1 MYLSLIFILTLII
14 PFIAMPKHIKMNIL
28 PPYRVI
34 LLSIMGIGVMT
45 ALVLMVAS
53 FSGQGLYAQL
63 HEVAKL
69 ISADAATNPMIIE
82 ALGMKEMSEAEISQM
97 LLTMYDKGFLV
108 LPVAVLLMG
117 AIVSYIVYI
126 ILSNIMGKK
135 IEVKKMPKFREFTF
149 PHGTAMAVMIMY
161 IIGWIMLE
169 SESEMGEMLFANFS
183 ALFDLVFVLQ
193 GIAVVLMFFH
203 FKKIPQAIAVVV
215 SGFMVITSIGKT
227 FIVLLGM
234 ADMFFGL
241 RMRMGSRPSRR

>member
-14 PFIAMPKHIKMNIL
+14 PFIAMPKHIKLNIL

-34 LLSIMGIGVMT
+34 LLSIIGIGVMT

-69 ISADAATNPMIIE
+69 ISVDAATNPMIIE

-117 AIVSYIVYI
+117 AIVSYIAYI
-126 ILSNIMGKK
+126 ILSNIIGKK
-135 IEVKKMPKFREFTF
+135 TEVKKMPKFREFTF

-169 SESEMGEMLFANFS
+169 SESGMGEMLFANFS
-183 ALFDLVFVLQ
+183 ALFDIVFVLQ

>member
-69 ISADAATNPMIIE
+69 ISADAATNPMIID

-117 AIVSYIVYI
+117 AIVSYIAYI
-126 ILSNIMGKK
+126 ILSNIIGKK
-135 IEVKKMPKFREFTF
+135 TEVKKMPKFREFTF

-183 ALFDLVFVLQ
+183 ALFDIVFVLQ

-241 RMRMGSRPSRR
+241 RLRMGSRPSRR

>member
-14 PFIAMPKHIKMNIL
+14 PFIAMPRHIKLNIL

-34 LLSIMGIGVMT
+34 LLSIIGIGVMS

-63 HEVAKL
+63 HEIAKL

-97 LLTMYDKGFLV
+97 LLTMYDKGLLV

-117 AIVSYIVYI
+117 AIVSYIAYI
-126 ILSNIMGKK
+126 ILSNIIGKK
-135 IEVKKMPKFREFTF
+135 TEVKKMPKFREFTF

-169 SESEMGEMLFANFS
+169 SESEMGEILFANFS

-234 ADMFFGL
+234 ADIFFGL
-241 RMRMGSRPSRR
+241 RLRMGSRPSRR

>member
-45 ALVLMVAS
+45 ALVLMAAS
-53 FSGQGLYAQL
+53 FSGQGLYAQM

-183 ALFDLVFVLQ
+183 ALFDIVFVLQ

>member
-126 ILSNIMGKK
+126 ILSNIIGKK

>member
-14 PFIAMPKHIKMNIL
+14 PFIAMPRHIKLNIL

-34 LLSIMGIGVMT
+34 LLSIIGIGVMS

-63 HEVAKL
+63 HEIAKL
-69 ISADAATNPMIIE
+69 ISADAATNPMIVE

-97 LLTMYDKGFLV
+97 LLTMYDKGLLV

-117 AIVSYIVYI
+117 AIVSYIAYI
-126 ILSNIMGKK
+126 ILSNIIGKK
-135 IEVKKMPKFREFTF
+135 TEVKKMPKFREFTF

-234 ADMFFGL
+234 ADIFFGL
-241 RMRMGSRPSRR
+241 RLRMGSRPSRR

>member
-126 ILSNIMGKK
+126 IMSNIMGKK

-183 ALFDLVFVLQ
+183 ALFDIVFVLQ

>member
-14 PFIAMPKHIKMNIL
+14 PFIAMPRHIKLNIL

-34 LLSIMGIGVMT
+34 LLSIIGIGVMS

-63 HEVAKL
+63 HEIAKL
-69 ISADAATNPMIIE
+69 ISADAATNPMIVE

-97 LLTMYDKGFLV
+97 LLTMYDKGLLV

-117 AIVSYIVYI
+117 AIVSYIAYI
-126 ILSNIMGKK
+126 ILSNIIGKK
-135 IEVKKMPKFREFTF
+135 TEVKKMPKFREFTF

-203 FKKIPQAIAVVV
+203 FKKFPQAIAVVV

-241 RMRMGSRPSRR
+241 RLRMGSRPSRR

>member
-1 MYLSLIFILTLII
+1 
-14 PFIAMPKHIKMNIL
+14 
-28 PPYRVI
+28 
-34 LLSIMGIGVMT
+34 
-45 ALVLMVAS
+45 
-53 FSGQGLYAQL
+53 
-63 HEVAKL
+63 
-69 ISADAATNPMIIE
+69 
-82 ALGMKEMSEAEISQM
+82 
-97 LLTMYDKGFLV
+97 
-108 LPVAVLLMG
+108 
-117 AIVSYIVYI
+117 
-126 ILSNIMGKK
+126 
-135 IEVKKMPKFREFTF
+135 MPKFREFTF

-183 ALFDLVFVLQ
+183 ALFDIVFVLQ

>member
-97 LLTMYDKGFLV
+97 LLTMYDKGLLV

-117 AIVSYIVYI
+117 AIVSYIAYI
-126 ILSNIMGKK
+126 ILSNIIGKK
-135 IEVKKMPKFREFTF
+135 TEVKKMPKFREFTF

-234 ADMFFGL
+234 ADIFFGL
-241 RMRMGSRPSRR
+241 RLRMGSRPSRR

>member
-183 ALFDLVFVLQ
+183 ALFDIVFVLQ